1 MEEKDKR
8 IQPVERPYMANTEFR
23 QRLKEKPK
31 ANKKDK
37 RDMKEFRDILMR
49 KYEEKDKGSR

>member
-1 MEEKDKR
+1 
-8 IQPVERPYMANTEFR
+8 MANTEFR